1 MTKIKKDI
9 KNEDKEEIMLKI
21 KMLCK
26 IPYPRDILM
35 RFIRREEGPLK
46 GEVSRRLDYF
56 FSASGSMYALDLHLK
71 FRFLLHSV
79 LGCAVKYR
87 VL

>member
-56 FSASGSMYALDLHLK
+56 FFCFWFNVCVGFTLK
-71 FRFLLHSV
+71 IR
-79 LGCAVKYR
+79 C
-87 VL
+87 